1 MIEEGKMEEGRNGG
15 MEGGTSSP
23 PKPEVS
29 SPLPVA
35 FTQPCTIA
43 QFTITSINDLGGEE
57 GKR

>member
-15 MEGGTSSP
+15 RDGGSPP

-43 QFTITSINDLGGEE
+43 QFTITSISDLDGEE